1 MAYQKLNVK
10 TLLGAIQ
17 SVVENGTGL
26 KCYDAVPL
34 NATSPFYFMEFS
46 GSLPAN
52 TKTMFRD
59 NMTVYIH
66 CIAEKS
72 ESTVQVADLIDQL
85 REALTA
91 DISLPD
97 PFELIMQTEEGI
109 QTIKTDE
116 TGEKH
121 GIVAYTFMV
130 CYGFRCKI

>member
-34 NATSPFYFMEFS
+34 NAPSPFYFMEFS

-72 ESTVQVADLIDQL
+72 ESTVQVSDSDAKSE
-85 REALTA
+85 R
-91 DISLPD
+91 
-97 PFELIMQTEEGI
+97 
-109 QTIKTDE
+109 
-116 TGEKH
+116 
-121 GIVAYTFMV
+121 
-130 CYGFRCKI
+130 RRR